1 MQKKTE
7 KQELLNIKETF
18 KSSNEKHLKA
28 NIQKAVDQYLQS
40 ALKQ

>member
-7 KQELLNIKETF
+7 KQDVLIIKETF
-18 KSSNEKHLKA
+18 KSSDEKSLKI
-28 NIQKAVDQYLQS
+28 NIQMAVDTYLQS